1 MTDDRMALIELIE
14 QGADI
19 DLVREMLAFAAER
32 MMDLEI
38 EARTGAPAGTRSPE
52 RLNHRNGYRERGW
65 DTRAGR
71 IELAIPKLRK
81 GSYFPSFLEPRRTAE
96 KALAAVIQEAYVH
109 GVSTRSVDDLVKAMG
124 ASGVSKSQVSRLVT
138 EIDERVNAFLTRPI
152 EGEWPYLWIDATYL
166 KEREGG
172 RIVST
177 AAIIAVGVNT
187 DGRREVLGV
196 ATGPS
201 EAEPFWKA
209 FLRSLADR
217 GLRGVKLVIADDH
230 KGLRAAASKV
240 FAASQQ
246 RCRVHWMRNAL
257 AHAAP
262 KQRPAVIA
270 MIKTIFAQET
280 AEAAHQQ
287 WEQVADALRE
297 KFPKLAEMMDGSR
310 EEVLAY
316 MAFPKDHWAQ
326 IASTNPLERVNKEIK
341 RRADVIGIF
350 PNDAAVIRLVGAL
363 MLEQNDEWA
372 VSRRY
377 MTLETRS
384 RPGWWCRFVGS
395 GADRARAHQIA
406 L

>member
-1 MTDDRMALIELIE
+1 
-14 QGADI
+14 
-19 DLVREMLAFAAER
+19 
-32 MMDLEI
+32 
-38 EARTGAPAGTRSPE
+38 
-52 RLNHRNGYRERGW
+52 
-65 DTRAGR
+65 
-71 IELAIPKLRK
+71 
-81 GSYFPSFLEPRRTAE
+81 
-96 KALAAVIQEAYVH
+96 
-109 GVSTRSVDDLVKAMG
+109 MG
-124 ASGVSKSQVSRLVT
+124 ASGVSKSQVSRLVA

-166 KEREGG
+166 KEREVG

-287 WEQVADALRE
+287 WAQVADALRE
-297 KFPKLAEMMDGSR
+297 KFPKLADMMDASR
-310 EEVLAY
+310 EDVLAY

-350 PNDAAVIRLVGAL
+350 PNNAAGIRLVGAL
-363 MLEQNDEWA
+363 MLGQNDEWA

-377 MTLETRS
+377 MTLETI
-384 RPGWWCRFVGS
+384 GS
-395 GADRARAHQIA
+395 VSHNPVVSLPDLAA
-406 L
+406 